1 MIKCFSEH
9 PSPNASSGL
18 LRSRV
23 VHLFEHAGNSQQIG
37 RFEATQIGEQ
47 MLGSRKIA
55 DHSLP
60 ANRNIL
66 DVTGETVC
74 QRQEQHQTIRLI
86 QHFVENDVAVQHD
99 MREVPVRQHGAFGLA
114 CGAGRIHNGE
124 HVIGLD
130 SGDHLIKRVLA
141 DALSEIGNGIETI
154 RLEIEN
160 IT

>member
-1 MIKCFSEH
+1 
-9 PSPNASSGL
+9 
-18 LRSRV
+18 
-23 VHLFEHAGNSQQIG
+23 
-37 RFEATQIGEQ
+37 
-47 MLGSRKIA
+47 
-55 DHSLP
+55 
-60 ANRNIL
+60 
-66 DVTGETVC
+66 
-74 QRQEQHQTIRLI
+74 
-86 QHFVENDVAVQHD
+86 